1 MRHADRPLS
10 SRGSK
15 PPAGK
20 RGTARLFATLA
31 AIGLVPV
38 VVLGIALTISLRN
51 EAQARGLSEGTS
63 EARLIAQ
70 TAVEPLLDNGP
81 VAAPLRARERDGLRR
96 LVATAVSRGDVLR
109 LRVRNLSGHVVFSND
124 NRGFKETIEDE
135 ALDAAHGRIVSRL
148 THLNGDNNDTGPLG
162 PAAVEVYQP
171 LRVGHSGRVVGVLEL
186 YLPYAPIARDVAAS
200 LHRLYVNLAIGL
212 ALLYLALLAITAFVS
227 RGLRRQ
233 LALNVVQNA
242 ELVVARDEAV
252 EASNM
257 KSAFLANVS
266 HEMRTPMNGVLGM
279 NEILLDT
286 PLGAD
291 QRSYAEQVRRSG
303 EHMMSII
310 DDVLDVSRLESGRI
324 ELDPGDFDLRD
335 ALEAA
340 CACAHRD
347 ALAKGL
353 AFELRIADEV
363 PDHAHGDAR
372 RLRQVVAN
380 LVSNAVKFTETGS
393 VDVRVSARQG
403 SAGAVSLRVEV
414 ADSGIG
420 VDPDALE
427 RMFEPFVQA
436 EMSMTRTYGGTGL
449 GLAIARELVE
459 LMGGLIGGE
468 SAPGRGSRFWFEL
481 ELSTNASAASE
492 TTPVASRP
500 VVAHA
505 HSSA

>member
-1 MRHADRPLS
+1 MRQADRRPWG
-10 SRGSK
+10 RGSN
-15 PPAGK
+15 PHFVR
-20 RGTARLFATLA
+20 RGTARVFAPLA

-38 VVLGIALTISLRN
+38 VVLGIALTISLRH

-70 TAVEPLLDNGP
+70 TAVEPLLDRGA
-81 VAAPLRARERDGLRR
+81 VAAPLGAGERDGLRR

-171 LRVGHSGRVVGVLEL
+171 LRVGPSGRIVGVLEL
-186 YLPYAPIARDVAAS
+186 YLPYAPIAHDVAAS

-212 ALLYLALLAITAFVS
+212 ALMYLALLAITGFVS

-233 LALNVVQNA
+233 LALNAVQNA
-242 ELVVARDEAV
+242 ELVVARDQAV

-286 PLGAD
+286 PLDND
-291 QRSYAEQVRRSG
+291 QRSYAEQVRISG
-303 EHMMSII
+303 EQMMSII

-324 ELDPGDFDLRD
+324 ALDPGEFDLRG

-340 CACAHRD
+340 CAGGRRD
-347 ALAKGL
+347 GLAKGL
-353 AFELRIADEV
+353 AFKLELANEV
-363 PDHAHGDAR
+363 PDRAHGDAR

-380 LVSNAVKFTETGS
+380 LVSNAVKFTETGF
-393 VDVRVSARQG
+393 VGVRVGAHPIG
-403 SAGAVSLRVEV
+403 DGAVRLRIEV

-420 VDPDALE
+420 VDPDVLE

-459 LMGGLIGGE
+459 LMGGRIGGE
-468 SAPGRGSRFWFEL
+468 SEPGRGSTFWVEL
-481 ELSTNASAASE
+481 DVSAHAQVASE
-492 TTPVASRP
+492 PAPIAPLAGVGHTAG
-500 VVAHA
+500 
-505 HSSA
+505 